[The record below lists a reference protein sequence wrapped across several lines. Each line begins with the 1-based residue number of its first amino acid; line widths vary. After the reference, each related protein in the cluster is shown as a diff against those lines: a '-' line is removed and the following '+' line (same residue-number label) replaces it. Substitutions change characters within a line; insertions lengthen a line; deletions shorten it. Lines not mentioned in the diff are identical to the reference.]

1 MTEAEASQQASQ
13 LDVLH
18 DFYADRALDEV
29 RRLEIP
35 RLVEC
40 QPGWRYARELD
51 AWVRDD
57 GQWWGRVRDDRGV
70 YRWHRAT
77 ELRPANTHP
86 DR

>member
-1 MTEAEASQQASQ
+1 MTEVEASEQACE
-13 LDVLH
+13 LDVRY
-18 DFYADRALDEV
+18 DFYTDRTPDEV

-35 RLVEC
+35 RLVERR
-40 QPGWRYARELD
+40 PGWRYAGVLD

-57 GQWWGRVRDDRGV
+57 GHWWGRVRYDHGL